1 VNDTD
6 EALVVR
12 SQRGDR
18 PAFEEL
24 VRRTARLVFARLY
37 LDTGDSHRAEDL
49 AQETYLTAWRRIAQL
64 KDPSGLRPW
73 LFSIAHS
80 TLIDSIRREGRK
92 KRSGMREGDEALSK
106 VADGGAPPDAQLE
119 AVESRQRVLSL
130 LRSMPEEYRLPLT
143 LRYIGG
149 ADYETI
155 GRELGLTNGSL
166 RGLLNRGIEKLRAA
180 FVGADLRVRPP
191 TSNDFGQ
198 TQRSAPTRC
207 DERDDE

>member
-1 VNDTD
+1 MNDSDQTLVN
-6 EALVVR
+6 R

-49 AQETYLTAWRRIAQL
+49 VQETYLIAWRRIGQL
-64 KDPSGLRPW
+64 NDAGGLRAW

-80 TLIDSIRREGRK
+80 ALIDSIRREGRK
-92 KRSGMREGDEALSK
+92 KRSGPREDAEALDR
-106 VADGGAPPDAQLE
+106 VTDGRASPDAQLE
-119 AVESRQRVLSL
+119 QEESRQRALSL
-130 LRSMPEEYRLPLT
+130 LRSLPEEYRLPLT

-155 GRELGLTNGSL
+155 GRELGLSNGSL
-166 RGLLNRGIEKLRAA
+166 RGLLHRGMEKLRAA
-180 FVGADLRVRPP
+180 MKHD
-191 TSNDFGQ
+191 D
-198 TQRSAPTRC
+198 AP
-207 DERDDE
+207 

>member
-1 VNDTD
+1 MQLTARLERPNGVQVNERELSGVNDTD
-6 EALVVR
+6 QTLVLR

-49 AQETYLTAWRRIAQL
+49 VQETYLTAWRKIGQL
-64 KDPSGLRPW
+64 NDVAGLRPW

-80 TLIDSIRREGRK
+80 VLIDSIRREGRK
-92 KRSGMREGDEALSK
+92 KRSAPREDADALDR
-106 VADGGAPPDAQLE
+106 VTDGRASPDAQLE
-119 AVESRQRVLSL
+119 QEESRLRVLSL
-130 LRSMPEEYRLPLT
+130 LRSLPEEYRLPLT

-155 GRELGLTNGSL
+155 GRELGLSNGSL
-166 RGLLNRGIEKLRAA
+166 RGLLHRGMEKLRAA
-180 FVGADLRVRPP
+180 IKSSDRM
-191 TSNDFGQ
+191 
-198 TQRSAPTRC
+198 
-207 DERDDE
+207 

>member
-1 VNDTD
+1 MNDTD
-6 EALVVR
+6 QSLVTR

-49 AQETYLTAWRRIAQL
+49 VQETYLIAWRRIGQL
-64 KDPSGLRPW
+64 KDAAGLRSW

-92 KRSGMREGDEALSK
+92 KRSGPREDADALDR
-106 VADGGAPPDAQLE
+106 VADGGASPDSQLE
-119 AVESRQRVLSL
+119 REESRQQVLSL
-130 LRSMPEEYRLPLT
+130 LRSLPEEYRLPLT

-155 GRELGLTNGSL
+155 GRELGLSNGSL
-166 RGLLNRGIEKLRAA
+166 RGLLHRGMERLRAA
-180 FVGADLRVRPP
+180 MKCSE
-191 TSNDFGQ
+191 T
-198 TQRSAPTRC
+198 T
-207 DERDDE
+207 